1 MELEKL
7 ERELRGRPELK
18 ALAESPEGRALAAG
32 LDEKALKKAAREGD
46 AKALGAMLERVLSTP
61 EGRALA
67 EKVEKAVGK
76 K

>member
-7 ERELRGRPELK
+7 ERELRGRSELK
-18 ALAESPEGRALAAG
+18 ALAES
-32 LDEKALKKAAREGD
+32 
-46 AKALGAMLERVLSTP
+46 P